1 MGMNRVILLS
11 VACPAVQYFFH
22 IIPLMGRFFK
32 KKKKSMEHKM
42 CVFYFLYNCFPET
55 FLIPR

>member
-1 MGMNRVILLS
+1 MNRFIFLS
-11 VACPAVQYFFH
+11 GACPALQYFFQ
-22 IIPLMGRFFK
+22 IIPIMGRFSK